1 MDLAVDG
8 RVLLD
13 FHSPMRFYIDIDDVL
28 CETAATLCGLA
39 ERTFGKGVPYEKVQ
53 QFDLQRVFRLTDE
66 EMARFMVLS
75 HEPDCLR
82 SYPETPGATAGVRA
96 LRAAGHTVEFVTGRP
111 PSAHAA
117 TRDWLDAVGLGD
129 IPVTYVDK
137 YGRFSRQTADAP
149 HAITLPELLARR
161 YDVAIDDSPVVLP
174 HLASW
179 TDTHVLVMDR
189 PWNADFI
196 LAPNMTRVRGW
207 AAILAAVAEA
217 EGRQS

>member
-1 MDLAVDG
+1 
-8 RVLLD
+8 
-13 FHSPMRFYIDIDDVL
+13 MRFYIDIDDVL

-39 ERTFGKGVPYEKVQ
+39 ERAFGKGVPYAEVR
-53 QFDLQRVFRLTDE
+53 QFDLQRVFGLTDD

-82 SYPETPGATAGVRA
+82 SYPETPGAADGVRA
-96 LRAAGHTVEFVTGRP
+96 LRASGHDVEFVTGRP

-117 TRDWLDAVGLGD
+117 TRDWLDAAGLDG

-137 YGRFSRQTADAP
+137 YGRFTREAGNAP
-149 HAITLPELLARR
+149 HAISLPELLARR

-174 HLASW
+174 HLAAW
-179 TDTHVLVMDR
+179 TDTRVLVVDR
-189 PWNADFI
+189 PWNAAFR

-207 AAILAAVAEA
+207 AGILAAVGEMPH
-217 EGRQS
+217 R